1 MEIINKHV
9 NIDFAASNGAINVD
23 ERIAFGSRNDIAI
36 AADAANGA
44 AFAKVDLLHFSN
56 DSHDLTT
63 GGKATINAVDLNNH
77 APGQFVVAHDTSVGT
92 ITDTGA
98 SNTIDIIVND
108 GSTLTLE
115 NNADVNV
122 AGKFNGVGNIKLGN
136 PIQIQFDEFEI
147 DGTTNSNAQL
157 SILGQCQI
165 RGQIKGD
172 NGNIILTSGSTL
184 TANEI
189 QGNVSITFCPDST
202 IHFSVDNN
210 MHSLHISSD
219 KSEMIVRNQDL
230 IKLVRVVNYLD
241 KKFSNGEENLFLNE
255 VSALREYHS
264 LDKFLQEEFMRQN
277 NLLDIKNQVDSFIQ
291 YNYFALTGVAHD
303 IQIEQETTGI
313 FCPCGPCFSKSKE
326 EEQNMATLSS
336 DLLASITSFLTLNDV
351 NLEAEPLGH
360 VEHLEEAF

>member
-1 MEIINKHV
+1 MAIINKHV

-77 APGQFVVAHDTSVGT
+77 APGQFVVAHDTSAGT

-98 SNTIDIIVND
+98 SNTIDFIVSD

-115 NNADVNV
+115 NNADVNA
-122 AGKFNGVGNIKLGN
+122 AGKFNGVGNIELGSGGSVGTLTVNYN
-136 PIQIQFDEFEI
+136 PTLG
-147 DGTTNSNAQL
+147 GTINSNAQL
-157 SILGQCQI
+157 SILGQCHI

-172 NGNIILTSGSTL
+172 NGNIVLTSGSTL

-210 MHSLHISSD
+210 MHSLHIPSD

-277 NLLDIKNQVDSFIQ
+277 NLLDIKNQVDYNGLKKSDNKIDSF
-291 YNYFALTGVAHD
+291 VS
-303 IQIEQETTGI
+303 QI
-313 FCPCGPCFSKSKE
+313 
-326 EEQNMATLSS
+326 A
-336 DLLASITSFLTLNDV
+336 
-351 NLEAEPLGH
+351 
-360 VEHLEEAF
+360 